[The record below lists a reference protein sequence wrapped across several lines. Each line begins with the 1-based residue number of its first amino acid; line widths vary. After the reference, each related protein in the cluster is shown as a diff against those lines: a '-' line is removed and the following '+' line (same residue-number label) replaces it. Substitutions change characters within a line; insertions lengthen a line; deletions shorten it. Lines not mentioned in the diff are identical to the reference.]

1 MGEHCAKDS
10 LTLLSQQYVDSTARG
25 LVSMSQVVQA
35 GLSVTSPQPLLRA
48 AFGELVETAL
58 RLALVAILVV
68 WCYRIIAPF
77 LNLLIWAVVLAIA
90 CRPLHTRLTVALG
103 GRAGFAAVLV
113 AVLLLSALV
122 IPVVILSFSVTD
134 GARLVSQ
141 ALESGDIHIPRPG
154 RALAD
159 WPIIGQLLHRVLDNF
174 AINTEAML
182 IKLAPQIKSLG
193 ATALSALGHG
203 GLALLQFAVGAMVA
217 AALLVN
223 AEKLTAPLRVLAARV
238 AGARGDA
245 FLALSTATIRSV
257 FKGVIGVAAIQG
269 LLAGIGIFAV
279 GVPGAGLW
287 ALLVLILAI
296 VQLPPLL
303 VLGPMMIWA
312 FATLDT
318 LPAVLFTAWSVVVS
332 MSDGFL
338 KPALL
343 GRGVSV
349 PMLVILVGA
358 IGGMLAAGILGLFIG
373 PVVLALAYTVF
384 AAWLAEQ
391 REAGEPSR

>member
-1 MGEHCAKDS
+1 M
-10 LTLLSQQYVDSTARG
+10 TT
-25 LVSMSQVVQA
+25 
-35 GLSVTSPQPLLRA
+35 PQPLLRT
-48 AFGELVETAL
+48 AFGELIETAL
-58 RLALVAILVV
+58 RLALVAILLV
-68 WCYRIIAPF
+68 WSYRIIAPF
-77 LNLLIWAVVLAIA
+77 LDLLIWAVVLAIA

-103 GRAGFAAVLV
+103 GRAGLAAVLV
-113 AVLLLSALV
+113 AVLLLSVLV
-122 IPVVILSFSVTD
+122 VPVVILSFSVAD
-134 GARLVSQ
+134 GAKLVSQ
-141 ALESGDIHIPRPG
+141 ALETGDIHIPRPG
-154 RALAD
+154 QALAN
-159 WPIIGQLLHRVLDNF
+159 WPVIGQLLHRVLENF
-174 AINTEAML
+174 ATNTEAML
-182 IKLAPQIKSLG
+182 VKLAPQIKSLG
-193 ATALSALGHG
+193 ATALGALGHG

-223 AEKLTAPLRVLAARV
+223 AEKLTAPLRVLATRV
-238 AGARGDA
+238 AGARGES

-318 LPAVLFTAWSVVVS
+318 LPAVLFTVWSVMVS

-349 PMLVILVGA
+349 PMLVILVGT

-384 AAWLAEQ
+384 TAWLAEQ
-391 REAGEPSR
+391 REAAEPSR

>member
-1 MGEHCAKDS
+1 M
-10 LTLLSQQYVDSTARG
+10 TT
-25 LVSMSQVVQA
+25 
-35 GLSVTSPQPLLRA
+35 PQPLLRA

-58 RLALVAILVV
+58 RLALVAVLLV

-77 LNLLIWAVVLAIA
+77 LDLLIWAVVLAIA
-90 CRPLHTRLTVALG
+90 CRPLHIRLTVALG

-113 AVLLLSALV
+113 AVLLLSVLV
-122 IPVVILSFSVTD
+122 VPVVILSFSVID
-134 GARLVSQ
+134 GAKLVSQ
-141 ALESGDIHIPRPG
+141 ALETGDVHIPRPG
-154 RALAD
+154 QALAD

-174 AINTEAML
+174 ATNTEAML
-182 IKLAPQIKSLG
+182 VKLAPQIKALG
-193 ATALSALGHG
+193 ATALGALGRG

-223 AEKLTAPLRVLAARV
+223 AEKLTAPLQVLAARI
-238 AGARGDA
+238 AGARGEA

-303 VLGPMMIWA
+303 VLVPMMIWA
-312 FATLDT
+312 FATVDT
-318 LPAVLFTAWSVVVS
+318 TPAVLFTVWSVMVS

-373 PVVLALAYTVF
+373 PVVLALAYEVF
-384 AAWLAEQ
+384 TAWLAEP

>member
-1 MGEHCAKDS
+1 
-10 LTLLSQQYVDSTARG
+10 
-25 LVSMSQVVQA
+25 MSQVVQA